1 MPVTFGQTLQHRY
14 RVLSLLGQGGMG
26 AVWRAWDERLNI
38 PVALKEMTPQ
48 PGMDPALLA
57 GLRAQF
63 RQEAQVLARLHHPN
77 LVRVI
82 DFFEESGNA
91 YLVMDLVEGR
101 SLADLIA
108 ARGLLPE
115 AQVLAW
121 ADQLLD
127 ALAYCHARGVVHRDI
142 KPQNIIITSAA
153 EDGRGGNRPV
163 LVDFGLVKLWDP
175 RDPRTRTAMR
185 GMGTPEYAPPE
196 QHDPGSHTDPRSDLY
211 SLGATLYHALTGQA
225 PPTATLR
232 IARPEVFRPPRTLA
246 PHISPR
252 TEAAILRA
260 MELAQDRRWPSAA
273 AMRGALGLGEWA
285 GARRPGP
292 APRARPAGQRWWWP
306 LAAGLAALALCA
318 LGALAGWALLREGG
332 GRGTATPTAAVLSGS
347 GGGATSTAMAPQ
359 PTAIATAT
367 PTPVR
372 AMPFPGTGGTATSG
386 TPEPTEEMGS
396 GPGRPTSTPV
406 PTFTPTPTLTRRP
419 PRPTPTFTP
428 EPLPPPPPP
437 PPPPPTEPT
446 EPTPPPPPPT
456 PPEPSQREG

>member
-246 PHISPR
+246 PHISPGPRQPSCGRWNWPR
-252 TEAAILRA
+252 TAAGLPRRRCGEPLGLGSGLRPAEAGACAPRGPLDNDGGGRWPRA
-260 MELAQDRRWPSAA
+260 WPLWPSA
-273 AMRGALGLGEWA
+273 RWALWPGGPSCGKA
-285 GARRPGP
+285 GAGGP
-292 APRARPAGQRWWWP
+292 
-306 LAAGLAALALCA
+306 
-318 LGALAGWALLREGG
+318 
-332 GRGTATPTAAVLSGS
+332 
-347 GGGATSTAMAPQ
+347 
-359 PTAIATAT
+359 
-367 PTPVR
+367 
-372 AMPFPGTGGTATSG
+372 
-386 TPEPTEEMGS
+386 
-396 GPGRPTSTPV
+396 
-406 PTFTPTPTLTRRP
+406 
-419 PRPTPTFTP
+419 
-428 EPLPPPPPP
+428 PLPPPPSSPAAGVGRPPRRWRRSPPRSPP
-437 PPPPPTEPT
+437 PPPP
-446 EPTPPPPPPT
+446 
-456 PPEPSQREG
+456 R